1 MVTISA
7 LRRALN
13 YPATHFQHLKDLTW
27 EEDYVV
33 RSTYFAQ
40 TYISLGGKRYL
51 LCMPLC
57 KDSLD
62 RITRFLPLH
71 KHLNCGIIPHMEL
84 HRNEMLYTTAAGNEL
99 HCDILLEPVPD
110 ALPLRDT
117 IATAGDSGEIEQ
129 LLSALDSLKEQLIKA
144 DVSHNN
150 ICEENLLIDSR
161 GVIYPIRWYYAT
173 NFAGGDHAAFDS
185 LREKITSLST
195 DGATH
200 YNKTDSKITSAL
212 DKYIFAGDIHEGM
225 IAVESE
231 EGWGFVNYSCEEVI
245 KPQYLWAN
253 DFCEGRAEVQ
263 TECGMGLIDK
273 SGNYIIDPIYDDV
286 EFDAQAGWSKVCK
299 NQEWA
304 LFDYSGRQLCDWSK
318 NSLMDLTASD
328 MNEII

>member
-7 LRRALN
+7 LRKALN
-13 YPATHFQHLKDLTW
+13 YPVTHFQHLKEMKW
-27 EEDYVV
+27 EEDYMV

-40 TYISLGGKRYL
+40 TYIKQGEKRYL
-51 LCMPLC
+51 LSMPLR

-71 KHLNCGIIPHMEL
+71 KHLSCGVVPHMEL
-84 HRNEMLYTTAAGNEL
+84 LRNEMLYTTATGHEL

-117 IATAGDSGEIEQ
+117 IASVGDKGEVEQ
-129 LLSALDSLKEQLIKA
+129 LLSALDTLREQLIKA
-144 DVSHNN
+144 GVSHNN
-150 ICEENLLIDSR
+150 ICEENLLIDSQ

-173 NFAGGDHAAFDS
+173 NTAGGDCAAFDA
-185 LREKITSLST
+185 LREKIASLST
-195 DGATH
+195 GEATH
-200 YNKTDSKITSAL
+200 HDKTASKIPSAL

-273 SGNYIIDPIYDDV
+273 AGNYFIDPIYDDV

-318 NSLMDLTASD
+318 DSLMGLTKSD